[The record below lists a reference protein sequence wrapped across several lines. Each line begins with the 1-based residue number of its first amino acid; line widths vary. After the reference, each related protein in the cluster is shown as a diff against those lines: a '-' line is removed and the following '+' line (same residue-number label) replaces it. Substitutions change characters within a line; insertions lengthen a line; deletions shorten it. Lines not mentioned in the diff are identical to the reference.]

1 MTSFGNLE
9 KLKMAKENKKS
20 KIRKTLKICMKNE
33 KKRQKKKFITISLE
47 ICNIS
52 VILFVFIVHIVVF
65 SCTYIVHINLLVF
78 ESFY

>member
-33 KKRQKKKFITISLE
+33 KQKDKKR
-47 ICNIS
+47 
-52 VILFVFIVHIVVF
+52 
-65 SCTYIVHINLLVF
+65 NL
-78 ESFY
+78 